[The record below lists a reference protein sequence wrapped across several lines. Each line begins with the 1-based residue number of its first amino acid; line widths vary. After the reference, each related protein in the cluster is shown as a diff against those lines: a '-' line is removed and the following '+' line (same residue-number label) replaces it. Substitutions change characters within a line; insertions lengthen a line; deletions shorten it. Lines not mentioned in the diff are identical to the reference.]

1 LKKVTPFFPQVLIN
15 VDVKSKPPL
24 ESLPGVM
31 AAIRQVEKN
40 LAGEGRVLVRY
51 SGTQPQCRVMVES
64 LNTEDTNFFCD
75 KIARVIKETIGS

>member
-1 LKKVTPFFPQVLIN
+1 
-15 VDVKSKPPL
+15 
-24 ESLPGVM
+24 M